1 MTSRQGYFSLRLPK
15 CGIGPQARNNVDR
28 LRRAITQISCRVL
41 AQRCVDIRFVAV
53 APESGRC
60 DADNCVLL
68 LFENDRTP
76 QRVSPAV
83 EVALPETVA
92 QYRSGCRANPVLL
105 GQESTALR

>member
-1 MTSRQGYFSLRLPK
+1 MASRQGYFSLRLPK
-15 CGIGPQARNNVDR
+15 CGIEPQARHNVDR
-28 LRRAITQISCRVL
+28 LRRAITQVSCRIL
-41 AQRCVDIRFVAV
+41 AQRRVDIRFIAV
-53 APESGRC
+53 EPESGRC

-68 LFENDRTP
+68 LFENDRTA

-92 QYRSGCRANPVLL
+92 QYRNGCRSNPVFL